1 LFNDVWHKSVPLKVS
16 IFAWRLLRNRLPTK
30 DNLLSRGVLQHDDI
44 SCVGGC
50 GSEENACHLFLG
62 CTTFGSIWY
71 RLLHWLGINFVAPEV
86 LGEHFHQ
93 FSHFS
98 GLPQSTY
105 HFLKLIWLVCVW
117 IIWKEMN
124 NRVFNNKALA
134 PAQLT
139 DKVIMISFQWLK
151 ANLINFVFNYHDWWR
166 SPLSCMSLML

>member
-1 LFNDVWHKSVPLKVS
+1 
-16 IFAWRLLRNRLPTK
+16 
-30 DNLLSRGVLQHDDI
+30 
-44 SCVGGC
+44 
-50 GSEENACHLFLG
+50 
-62 CTTFGSIWY
+62 
-71 RLLHWLGINFVAPEV
+71 VAPEV

-105 HFLKLIWLVCVW
+105 HFLKLIWLACVW

-151 ANLINFVFNYHDWWR
+151 ANLINFVFSYHDWWR
-166 SPLSCMSLML
+166 SPLSCIGLML